1 MTYLKADDTAPR
13 REVWRLGLTILVVS
27 VGLVWYEVNL
37 VRLFSIVIRNVS
49 FFVLGVALFGY
60 GLGGLYAQILSRGG
74 GADRSPEALR
84 RMVFRLALL
93 TAGAMVLGVII
104 LSVVP
109 VGRPGR
115 PAAIPLWLSIGIL
128 FVGTSLPFT
137 CGSMLMAKLFA
148 MRPEEA
154 PRLYFGDLAGAG
166 AACLSAVAVF
176 TVLGGFGMPFATAG
190 VLLALAAV
198 HAWGGRRF
206 WAAAAGV
213 AAVLWFGYVNMQ
225 SGLVRVTPEGDLR
238 HREFLF
244 SGWNFFSWITVER
257 DPQWRGWRI
266 SPAYTGPDPE
276 YLVIRQDGHAPAWI
290 TRFDG
295 DFSKAEHL
303 RYDVTSLP
311 YHIFDPERVLVIGAG
326 GGRDILTAKA
336 YGTSHVTAVELNPIT
351 ANDVMREAF
360 RGYSG
365 NVYGMENVE
374 IAVENGRTFMER
386 TQETYDL
393 VYTSLA
399 DTLLGNSEGIFVL
412 SENHLYTTE
421 AFCAYLDRLNPGGF
435 ACIIYTALEE
445 GHLLPRFLNTCI
457 EALRLH
463 GISEPEKHIVAMMT
477 PDPPGE
483 VDEGV
488 CLMFGKSAVT
498 QEMTARAAAAC
509 AELGFSLAW
518 PPGGPSNP
526 WTDQVAQVL
535 NPERRKAFQASS
547 YYDISP
553 LRDDRPYLFYVT
565 KPRDFL
571 SMLLHPRAT
580 AEKVPVGL
588 SRLPF
593 LIDTF
598 FVVLALVGVL
608 MISPLVLFRRS
619 ELAGGRPEQMVFLVL
634 FLLLGMAYMFIEV
647 GFLQRLFLFLG
658 NPTLT
663 FAVTLGVMLFFT
675 GLGSYL
681 SRRFAD
687 MRLWRWLGVCAGVAM
702 LVQIAV
708 HVAAPPVLHAAMGA
722 PLAARL
728 LLSFAFLAALA
739 TPMGMLFPTCMRL
752 LARLRLDMV
761 CWAWGMN
768 GVGSVV
774 GTVGASLIAINLGIG
789 AVYLAGT
796 ACYALFALVSLLG
809 VLCDARWLARAAPA

>member
-1 MTYLKADDTAPR
+1 MTYPKAAGASAGN
-13 REVWRLGLTILVVS
+13 ELARLGATILVVS
-27 VGLVWYEVNL
+27 LGLVWYEINL

-60 GLGGLYAQILSRGG
+60 GLGGLYAQILSRTR
-74 GADRSPEALR
+74 GADRTREALR
-84 RMVFRLALL
+84 RTVFRLALL
-93 TAGAMVLGVII
+93 TAAAMVLGVII
-104 LSVVP
+104 LSIVP

-115 PAAIPLWLSIGIL
+115 PAPIPLWLSISIL
-128 FVGTSLPFT
+128 FVGTSLPFM

-148 MRPEEA
+148 MRPDEA

-176 TVLGGFGMPFATAG
+176 SVLGGFGMPFATAG
-190 VLLALAAV
+190 VLLGLAAV
-198 HAWGGRRF
+198 YAWGGRGF
-206 WAAAAGV
+206 WLAAAGV
-213 AAVLWFGYVNMQ
+213 AAALWFGYVNMQ

-244 SGWNFFSWITVER
+244 SGWNFFSWITVEE
-257 DPQWRGWRI
+257 DPHWRGWRI
-266 SPAYTGPDPE
+266 SPAYQGPDPE

-295 DFSKAEHL
+295 DFAQAEHL
-303 RYDVTSLP
+303 KYDVTSLP
-311 YHIFDPERVLVIGAG
+311 YRVISPERVLVIGAG

-360 RGYSG
+360 REYSG
-365 NVYGMENVE
+365 NVYGMENVA

-421 AFCAYLDRLNPGGF
+421 AFTAYLDRLNPGGF

-463 GISEPEKHIVAMMT
+463 GINDPGKHVIAMMT

-483 VDEGV
+483 VDEGI
-488 CLMFGKSAVT
+488 CLMFGKSPVT
-498 QEMTARAAAAC
+498 PEMTANAAAAC

-518 PPGGPSNP
+518 PPGGPPNP

-535 NPERRKAFQASS
+535 DPERRKAFEAAS

-553 LRDDRPYLFYVT
+553 LHDERPYLFYVT
-565 KPRDFL
+565 KPRDFF

-598 FVVLALVGVL
+598 FVVLALVALL

-619 ELAGGRPEQMVFLVL
+619 ELAGGRPEQTVFLVL

-687 MRLWRWLGVCAGVAM
+687 MRLWRWLSVCAAVAV
-702 LVQIAV
+702 LVQLAV
-708 HVAAPPVLHAAMGA
+708 HAAAPPVLDAAMGA
-722 PLAARL
+722 ALPVRL
-728 LLSFAFLAALA
+728 LVSFAILAILA

-752 LARLRLDMV
+752 LARLKLDMV

-789 AVYLAGT
+789 AVFVAGIM
-796 ACYALFALVSLLG
+796 CYALFVLVSLLG
-809 VLCDARWLARAAPA
+809 VLFDARWQSRAAAH